1 MEDLKE
7 KIKGLPHW
15 AWGVVGIVVLVI
27 LFFLYE
33 KSRGG
38 TSGVPTSTTQGNSQ
52 PQTVIPSASAGAG
65 SGGSSTN
72 SSTDISTYS
81 PTTEITKTTNI
92 TNIPT
97 TTTTITKTPTT
108 TQSYTYSGNTG
119 IPPVNV
125 PLFNFSNPST
135 GAAEGQSTTPTEAT
149 TSSTPTEATTSSQ
162 TQYQPPAQT
171 QSSSGATGMTVS
183 ELLAQIGADAS
194 AYAGNSSGGL
204 ASPSHLNAEAD
215 RAALAAAGAG
225 KLVYN
230 PNLGYS
236 QLVLPNGTKI

>member
-1 MEDLKE
+1 MDDLKD

-27 LFFLYE
+27 LFLLYE

-38 TSGVPTSTTQGNSQ
+38 TSGVPASTSGGNAQ
-52 PQTVIPSASAGAG
+52 PQTVLPSASAG
-65 SGGSSTN
+65 SGGSSTS

-92 TNIPT
+92 TDIPT
-97 TTTTITKTPTT
+97 TTQTT

-125 PLFNFSNPST
+125 PLFQFTNPST
-135 GAAEGQSTTPTEAT
+135 GVAEGQSSTPVETVPAETTTVTQYKPPTSVT
-149 TSSTPTEATTSSQ
+149 QYKPPTSST
-162 TQYQPPAQT
+162 
-171 QSSSGATGMTVS
+171 TGMTVS

-204 ASPSHLNAEAD
+204 ASPYHLNAEAD
-215 RAALAAAGAG
+215 RAALAAAGVG
-225 KLVYN
+225 TLVNN
-230 PNLGYS
+230 PSLGYA
-236 QLVLPNGTKI
+236 QLKLPNGTLI

>member
-1 MEDLKE
+1 MDDLKD

-27 LFFLYE
+27 LFLLYE

-38 TSGVPTSTTQGNSQ
+38 TSGVPASTSGGNAQ
-52 PQTVIPSASAGAG
+52 PQTVLPSASAG
-65 SGGSSTN
+65 SGGSSTS

-92 TNIPT
+92 TDI
-97 TTTTITKTPTT
+97 PTT

-125 PLFNFSNPST
+125 PLFQFTNPST
-135 GAAEGQSTTPTEAT
+135 GVAEGQSPTPVETVPAQTTTVTQYKPP
-149 TSSTPTEATTSSQ
+149 TSST
-162 TQYQPPAQT
+162 
-171 QSSSGATGMTVS
+171 TGMTVS

-204 ASPSHLNAEAD
+204 ASPYHLNAEAD
-215 RAALAAAGAG
+215 RAALAAAGVG
-225 KLVYN
+225 TLVNN
-230 PNLGYS
+230 PSLGYA
-236 QLVLPNGTKI
+236 QLKLPNGTLI

>member
-1 MEDLKE
+1 MDDLKD

-27 LFFLYE
+27 LFLLYE

-38 TSGVPTSTTQGNSQ
+38 TSGVPASTSGGNAQ
-52 PQTVIPSASAGAG
+52 PQTVLPSASAG
-65 SGGSSTN
+65 SGGSSTS

-92 TNIPT
+92 TDIPT
-97 TTTTITKTPTT
+97 TTQTT

-125 PLFNFSNPST
+125 PLFQFTNPST
-135 GAAEGQSTTPTEAT
+135 GVAEGQSPTPVETVPAQTTTVTQYKPP
-149 TSSTPTEATTSSQ
+149 TSST
-162 TQYQPPAQT
+162 
-171 QSSSGATGMTVS
+171 TGMTVS

-204 ASPSHLNAEAD
+204 ASPYHLNAEAD
-215 RAALAAAGAG
+215 RAALAAAGVG
-225 KLVYN
+225 TLVNN
-230 PNLGYS
+230 PSLGYA
-236 QLVLPNGTKI
+236 QLKLPNGTLI